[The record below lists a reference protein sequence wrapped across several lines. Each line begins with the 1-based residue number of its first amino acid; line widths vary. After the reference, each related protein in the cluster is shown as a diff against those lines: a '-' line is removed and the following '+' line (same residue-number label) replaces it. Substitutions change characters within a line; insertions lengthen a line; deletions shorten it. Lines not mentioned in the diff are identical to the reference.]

1 MSERI
6 VVVGFGPVA
15 ARLIDELMPAVRSGL
30 AHVTVIGEEADAAYN
45 RVMVADLGVGRTT
58 ASALALADAAA
69 LIAEGVD
76 VRLGTR
82 VRRVDRARQQV
93 VLTDGTSPGYDRLVF
108 ATGSRPVIPNLT
120 GLNPDPAAPVLP
132 EGVTALRDLRDAHV
146 LQEAV
151 SGGKRVV
158 VLGGG
163 VLGLET
169 ALAAAEEGAT
179 VTVVHNGPH
188 PLGRNIDRGGG
199 AVLATGLRSCGVRMA
214 ANARSTGV
222 EHNGPN
228 GAFSAL
234 LLDDGSAIDGDLL
247 VLSCGVRPRTEL
259 AEGCG
264 LSTGTG
270 ILVDHKLR
278 AHHEQHIFAI
288 GDCAEVRCPDSSCME
303 CRNASGPS
311 GLVGPGW
318 RQAEWLAEYLT
329 LLAEDSAEGILP
341 DGVSADLRD
350 TGSHLL
356 ANALP
361 ELPAEKPGVVILKA
375 RGLNMAVAGDNS
387 AEPWDEE
394 VLTSGAVTG
403 RPRRQIAQWADPEH
417 GRYVKMTTRGGV
429 LEGLVS
435 VGMPR
440 TAAELVQL
448 FERGGEL
455 PADRS
460 LLLRLDGPDQ
470 LAAAANN
477 DPARTVC
484 RCAGVSGTKIQ
495 DAVEHGCSTVAEV
508 SGSTR
513 AGTGCGGCHS
523 DIKEIIEKH
532 FQAAAAA

>member
-15 ARLIDELMPAVRSGL
+15 ARLIDELLPAVRSGL
-30 AHVTVIGEEADAAYN
+30 AHLTVIGEEADAAYN
-45 RVMVADLGVGRTT
+45 RVLVADVGVGRTT
-58 ASALALADAAA
+58 AGALALSDAAA
-69 LIAEGVD
+69 LIADGVD
-76 VRLGTR
+76 VRLGVR
-82 VRRVDRARQQV
+82 VRRVDRARQRV

-132 EGVTALRDLRDAHV
+132 AGVTALRDLRDAEV
-146 LQEAV
+146 LRLAV
-151 SGGKRVV
+151 AGGKRVV

-188 PLGRNIDRGGG
+188 PLGRNIDRGSG
-199 AVLATGLRSCGVRMA
+199 AVLAASLRNCGVRMA
-214 ANARSTGV
+214 GNARSTGV
-222 EHNGPN
+222 EHNGPD
-228 GAFSAL
+228 GGFSAL

-264 LSTGTG
+264 LSTATG
-270 ILVDHKLR
+270 ILVDHRLR
-278 AHHEQHIFAI
+278 AHHEPHIFAI
-288 GDCAEVRCPDSSCME
+288 GDCAEVRCPDPACAE
-303 CRNASGPS
+303 CRAARGPS

-329 LLAEDSAEGILP
+329 LLAEGTE
-341 DGVSADLRD
+341 DG
-350 TGSHLL
+350 GSQGPAGSLT
-356 ANALP
+356 
-361 ELPAEKPGVVILKA
+361 ELPMEKPGVIVLKA
-375 RGLNMAVAGDNS
+375 RGLNMAVAGDN
-387 AEPWDEE
+387 AADPWDEE
-394 VLTSGAVTG
+394 ALTAGAVNG
-403 RPRRQIAQWADPEH
+403 RPRLQIAQWADPEH

-429 LEGLVS
+429 LEGLVA

-448 FERGGEL
+448 FERGDEL

-470 LAAAANN
+470 LAAPGNS
-477 DPARTVC
+477 DPERTVC

-495 DAVEHGCSTVAEV
+495 DAVTDGCGTVAEV
-508 SGSTR
+508 SGATR

-523 DIKEIIEKH
+523 DIKDIIEKH

>member
-1 MSERI
+1 MSEQI
-6 VVVGFGPVA
+6 VIVGFGPVA
-15 ARLIDELMPAVRSGL
+15 ARLIDELLPAVREGQVSL
-30 AHVTVIGEEADAAYN
+30 TVVGEEAEAAYN
-45 RVMVADLGVGRTT
+45 RVLVADLGVGRTT
-58 ASALALADAAA
+58 ADALALSDAAA

-76 VRLGTR
+76 VRLGVR

-93 VLTDGTSPGYDRLVF
+93 LLTDGTSAHYERLVF

-120 GLNPDPAAPVLP
+120 GINPDPASPVLP
-132 EGVTALRDLRDAHV
+132 AGVTALRDLRDAAV
-146 LQEAV
+146 LRAAV
-151 SGGKRVV
+151 DGGKRIV

-199 AVLATGLRSCGVRMA
+199 AVLAASLRRCGVRMA
-214 ANARSTGV
+214 GNARSIGV
-222 EHNGPN
+222 EHNAPDG
-228 GAFSAL
+228 GFSAL

-264 LSTGTG
+264 LSVGAG
-270 ILVDHKLR
+270 ILVDHRLR
-278 AHHEQHIFAI
+278 AHHEPHIFAI
-288 GDCAEVRCPDSSCME
+288 GDCAEVRCPDPLCME
-303 CRNASGPS
+303 CRTARGPS

-329 LLAEDSAEGILP
+329 LLATGTQEEADALQQLP
-341 DGVSADLRD
+341 QEQAGVI
-350 TGSHLL
+350 
-356 ANALP
+356 
-361 ELPAEKPGVVILKA
+361 VLKA
-375 RGLNMAVAGDNS
+375 RGLNMAVAGDVS

-394 VLTSGAVTG
+394 ALTAGAVNG
-403 RPRRQIAQWADPEH
+403 RPRLQIAQWADPEH

-429 LEGLVS
+429 LEGLAA

-440 TAAELVQL
+440 TAAELVGL
-448 FERGGEL
+448 FERGAEL

-470 LAAAANN
+470 LAASGPA
-477 DPARTVC
+477 DPEGTVC
-484 RCAGVSGTKIQ
+484 RCAGVSGAKIQ
-495 DAVEHGCSTVAEV
+495 GAVADGCSTVAEV
-508 SGSTR
+508 SKATR
-513 AGTGCGGCHS
+513 AGTGCGGCHE
-523 DIKEIIEKH
+523 DIKGLIEKH
-532 FQAAAAA
+532 FQAAPAA